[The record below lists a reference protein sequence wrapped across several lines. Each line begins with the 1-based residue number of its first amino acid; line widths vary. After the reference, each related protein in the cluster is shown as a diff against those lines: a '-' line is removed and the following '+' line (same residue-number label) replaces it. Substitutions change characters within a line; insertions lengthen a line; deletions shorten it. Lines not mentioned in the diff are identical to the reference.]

1 MDSDVTTTDELVPLD
16 ALNDESPTD
25 EAAETCRWPYLHRP
39 VTSTPSKRPS
49 RSRWGSRTRPDS
61 EVSGRR

>member
-1 MDSDVTTTDELVPLD
+1 MDSDVTTADELVPLD
-16 ALNDESPTD
+16 VLDDEPPTD
-25 EAAETCRWPYLHRP
+25 ATAATCRWPYLHRP
-39 VTSTPSKRPS
+39 VTSAASKRPS